1 MQIQL
6 NLKKRELKLTSGLFS
21 SIVYIDGINIPKEVG
36 KQVEIYLKNF
46 H

>member
-1 MQIQL
+1 MVITIDLKKKEL
-6 NLKKRELKLTSGLFS
+6 NLRSGLFLS
-21 SIVYIDGINIPKEVG
+21 TVLIDGINIPKEVG

>member
-1 MQIQL
+1 MEIQL
-6 NLKKRELKLTSGLFS
+6 NLKKRELNLRSGLFVS
-21 SIVYIDGINIPKEVG
+21 TVYIEGINIPKEVG

>member
-1 MQIQL
+1 MQIEI
-6 NLKKRELKLTSGLFS
+6 NLKKRELNLRSGLFVS
-21 SIVYIDGINIPKEVG
+21 TVYIDGINIPKEVG

>member
-1 MQIQL
+1 MEIQL
-6 NLKKRELKLTSGLFS
+6 NLKKRELNLRSGLFVS
-21 SIVYIDGINIPKEVG
+21 TVYIDGINIPKEVG

>member
-1 MQIQL
+1 MEIQI
-6 NLKKRELKLTSGLFS
+6 NLKKRELNLRSGLFVS
-21 SIVYIDGINIPKEVG
+21 TVYIDGINIPKEVG

>member
-1 MQIQL
+1 MQIEINLKNKEL
-6 NLKKRELKLTSGLFS
+6 NLRSGLFVS
-21 SIVYIDGINIPKEVG
+21 TVYIDGINIPKEVG